1 MKQLFVHCS
10 RNVTQSAL
18 LEDGRLTEFSVEKTE
33 RTSLIGNVYKGR
45 VVNVLPGM
53 EAAFVDIGLS
63 KNAFLYIDDALHPHL
78 DKQPKEKPSIAELLK
93 PGDELLVQVMKE
105 AFGGKGARVTTHFS
119 IPGRWLV
126 YMPTADYIGISKKI
140 ERENERTRLKALA
153 EEIRAKGEGVIM
165 RTNAEGES
173 RQALA
178 EDLDSLRK
186 LWQRVLAR
194 SETAAAPSELHR
206 DFGLVHRVIR
216 DIITPDTEEL
226 FIDETSCF
234 EEAKAYLRQTA
245 PGLEGKALLYADSI
259 PMFEKFGIK
268 EQLDRAFQPR
278 IRLASGGDV
287 AWDQTEALSVIDV
300 NTGKY
305 TGSVDL
311 EQTVFQ
317 TNLEAA
323 EEIARM
329 LRLRDVG
336 GIIIVDFIDM
346 EKEEHRQQVVQ
357 RLETTMK
364 RDRTKCQVV
373 GWTRLGL
380 LEITRKKARQS
391 VSSYFFD
398 TCPTCGGRGRIPS
411 K

>member
-10 RNVTQSAL
+10 PNVTQSAL

-33 RTSLIGNVYKGR
+33 SSSLIGNVYKGR

-78 DKQPKEKPSIAELLK
+78 DKQPKEKPSIAELMK

-105 AFGGKGARVTTHFS
+105 PFGGKGARVTTHFS
-119 IPGRWLV
+119 LPGRWLV
-126 YMPTADYIGISKKI
+126 YMPTADYVGISKKI
-140 ERENERTRLKALA
+140 ERESERARLKTLA
-153 EEIRAKGEGVIM
+153 DEIRAKGEGVIM

-173 RQALA
+173 RPALA
-178 EDLDSLRK
+178 EDLESLRS
-186 LWQRVLAR
+186 LWQGVLAR
-194 SETAAAPSELHR
+194 SEAASAPSELHR

-226 FIDETSCF
+226 IIDDTNCL

-245 PGLEGKALLYADSI
+245 PALENKARLYADSI
-259 PMFEKFGIK
+259 PLFQRFGISD
-268 EQLDRAFQPR
+268 QLERAFQSR
-278 IRLASGGDV
+278 IRLESGGDV

-311 EQTVFQ
+311 EQTVFR

-323 EEIARM
+323 EEIARL
-329 LRLRDVG
+329 LRLRDIG

-391 VSSYFFD
+391 VSSYFFE
-398 TCPTCGGRGRIPS
+398 TCPTCKGRGKIASR
-411 K
+411 